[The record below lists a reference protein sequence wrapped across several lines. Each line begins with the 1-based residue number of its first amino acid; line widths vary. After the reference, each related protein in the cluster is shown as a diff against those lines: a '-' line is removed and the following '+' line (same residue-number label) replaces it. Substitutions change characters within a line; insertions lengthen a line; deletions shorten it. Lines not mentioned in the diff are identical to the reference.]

1 MFIFFTPK
9 EELLYKRVLLW
20 IFVFFV
26 TSQPS
31 IICMFLVNQYAS
43 ENNTSLHKAFCALD
57 FSEATKITANMERA
71 YWGPA
76 GSMCWD

>member
-1 MFIFFTPK
+1 MFIFLHQRRNYYIK
-9 EELLYKRVLLW
+9 ESSCGSL
-20 IFVFFV
+20 FFFV

-71 YWGPA
+71 Y
-76 GSMCWD
+76 